1 MKKLSEISD
10 DTELMVF
17 RDKYYYDEPLVMSKS
32 ELLSSEYLSQDS
44 RVYVACKDFA
54 KFDLYDTIEFIGE
67 DMYDDWYSLI
77 LEDLASMKDE
87 IKDFTA
93 KINEVLKGRPA
104 YYDGE
109 EVNIDE

>member
-32 ELLSSEYLSQDS
+32 ELLDSEYLGQDS
-44 RVYVACKDFA
+44 KVYIACKDFA
-54 KFDLYDTIEFIGE
+54 KFDLYDSLEFIGE
-67 DMYDDWYSLI
+67 DMYDDWYELV
-77 LEDLASMKDE
+77 LEDLASMKDD

-93 KINEVLKGRPA
+93 KINEVLKSRPA

-109 EVNIDE
+109 EVIIDE

>member
-1 MKKLSEISD
+1 MKKLSEISG
-10 DTELMVF
+10 DTELIVYS
-17 RDKYYYDEPLVMSKS
+17 DKYLLYDAQVMTKD
-32 ELLSSEYLSQDS
+32 EFVDSEYFCSDS
-44 RVYVACKDFA
+44 KVYIACKDFA
-54 KFDLYDTIEFIGE
+54 KFDLYDTLEFIGE
-67 DMYDDWYSLI
+67 DMYDDWYGLI
-77 LEDLASMKDE
+77 LEDLASMRDE